1 MLPAVVTVA
10 APNARGASVAGSVAR
25 AATVLTVAPA
35 AIATLRAAFALL
47 FFSSLILLSSGLGFA
62 NTISGVY
69 ISFIPTLAIIVI
81 FPYVFLSIHL
91 LKIMVNENTG
101 QPINIK
107 LHRKIFLIL
116 ILFYKIILFGIIQNM
131 EILLISIYI
140 LFFGTHSSIQKV
152 AIKKSSETSVLVLYT
167 TVAAILMLIHI
178 PFGIAVSW
186 EYVCLF
192 AFKGL
197 ILAISWFVTLKVLQ
211 KVDLSIVTTTNILS
225 AALSF
230 IMAVVIFKE
239 AATAT
244 KIIGSIIVVGGIAL
258 LNLST
263 KKEKGSVNAWQLILL
278 IFTAIVS
285 ATCSVIDKF
294 TTTYLTPHQVQFWFV
309 IFTAFFSWVIFG
321 IECGKKKEFLI
332 KKHDLKNGWIYLLGI
347 TLVIADFLLFSA
359 YRVPGSQM
367 ITISMLSKMRSIVP
381 VFAGIIFFKEKNI
394 VRKIIYAIIV
404 ILGAVLISL

>member
-1 MLPAVVTVA
+1 M
-10 APNARGASVAGSVAR
+10 
-25 AATVLTVAPA
+25 
-35 AIATLRAAFALL
+35 
-47 FFSSLILLSSGLGFA
+47 
-62 NTISGVY
+62 
-69 ISFIPTLAIIVI
+69 
-81 FPYVFLSIHL
+81 
-91 LKIMVNENTG
+91 
-101 QPINIK
+101 
-107 LHRKIFLIL
+107 
-116 ILFYKIILFGIIQNM
+116 FGIIQNM

-332 KKHDLKNGWIYLLGI
+332 KKDDLKNGWIYLLGI